1 MIGGRDEEITFRIIG
16 RIGEHNKMGSYKV
29 GQK

>member
-1 MIGGRDEEITFRIIG
+1 MIRGRDEEITFRVIG
-16 RIGEHNKMGSYKV
+16 RIGEQNKMGSYKV